1 MTYDLI
7 IKGGTVVDG
16 LGAEPFI
23 GDVAVTGHHI
33 AAVGHDLG
41 DATSV
46 VDATGCYV
54 APGFVDIHTHYD

>member
-23 GDVAVTGHHI
+23 GDVAVIGHHI

-41 DATSV
+41 DA
-46 VDATGCYV
+46 
-54 APGFVDIHTHYD
+54 